1 MGIPGTYQ
9 PTSYTDNP
17 ILLFMQDKTID
28 YGTKS
33 NDLDMFTYQVWSYND
48 FSIINQNQVVY
59 SPFQYITPL
68 SKLQFDD
75 YSSKEQRWIQLVGSD
90 FTSLP
95 QDKREFL
102 LQTAGIFEFDQQ
114 IDIKKVYSTSIY

>member
-17 ILLFMQDKTID
+17 ILLFMQDKIID

-33 NDLDMFTYQVWSYND
+33 NDLGMFTYQVWSYSD

-59 SPFQYITPL
+59 SPSQYITPL
-68 SKLQFDD
+68 SKIQFDED
-75 YSSKEQRWIQLVGSD
+75 SSKEQEWIKLVGND

-95 QDKREFL
+95 QDKKEFL
-102 LQTAGIFEFDQQ
+102 LKTAGVFEFDQP
-114 IDIKKVYSTSIY
+114 IDIEKIYNTSIY